1 MEATLLVIILL
12 AALIGVV
19 LAKGLRIVQQSESMV
34 IERLGSFHRVLSPG
48 LNLIIPFID
57 QPRSVTVQQYSRGGE
72 RMTVA
77 TTRIDQ
83 RETVLDFPGQPMI
96 TKDNVAVSVNGAI
109 YYQVVDPKSV
119 VYQVE
124 NFVLAVDT
132 LTRTSL
138 RSVVGNRDLD
148 NLLENRDEVN
158 SRLLEVLDQ
167 AGEKWGVKV
176 TRVEIQDIEMPKEVE
191 EAMRLQMTAER
202 KRRATVT
209 EANGYREAEV
219 QQAQGDKEAAVLR
232 ASGDR
237 EAAILRAEGERKA
250 IETIL
255 EAGAER
261 GLSAEQVTGY
271 LLGLEYLRTLPNI
284 ASKGD
289 RVFLPT
295 EFAALGST
303 IGAFSELARRGGLGG
318 VGGAS
323 SEMSRL

>member
-1 MEATLLVIILL
+1 MEATIVVIVLL
-12 AALIGVV
+12 AVFIGVV
-19 LAKGLRIVQQSESMV
+19 LAKGLRIVQQAESMV
-34 IERLGSFHRVLSPG
+34 IERLGGFHRVLQPG
-48 LNLIIPFID
+48 VNLIIPFID
-57 QPRSVTVQQYSRGGE
+57 QPRSVTVQRYARSGHRVTIE
-72 RMTVA
+72 

-96 TKDNVAVSVNGAI
+96 TRDNVTVTVNGAL
-109 YYQVVDPKSV
+109 YYQVVDPKAV

-124 NFVLAVDT
+124 NFVIAVDT
-132 LTRTSL
+132 LTRTTL

-148 NLLENRDEVN
+148 KLLEDRDEVN
-158 SRLLEVLDQ
+158 TRLLKILDE

-176 TRVEIQDIEMPKEVE
+176 TRVEIQDIELPMEVE
-191 EAMRLQMTAER
+191 EAMRMQMTAER

-209 EANGYREAEV
+209 EANGYREAEI

-237 EAAILRAEGERKA
+237 EAAILRAQGEREA

-261 GLSAEQVTGY
+261 GLTADQVTGY

-284 ASKGD
+284 AQKGD

-303 IGAFSELARRGGLGG
+303 IGAFSELAKRAPAPAR
-318 VGGAS
+318 
-323 SEMSRL
+323 

>member
-1 MEATLLVIILL
+1 MEATVIVIILL
-12 AALIGVV
+12 AGFVGIV
-19 LAKGLRIVQQSESMV
+19 LAKGLRIVQQSECMV
-34 IERLGSFHRVLSPG
+34 IERLGSFYKVLNPG
-48 LNLIIPFID
+48 INLIIPFVD
-57 QPRSVTVQQYSRGGE
+57 QPRSVTVQQYTRGGE
-72 RMTVA
+72 RTTVA
-77 TTRIDQ
+77 THRIDQ

-96 TKDNVAVSVNGAI
+96 TRDNVAVTVNGAI

-132 LTRTSL
+132 LTRTTL

-158 SRLLEVLDQ
+158 SRLLEILDQ
-167 AGEKWGVKV
+167 TGEKWGVKV
-176 TRVEIQDIEMPKEVE
+176 TRVEIQDIELPPEVE

-209 EANGYREAEV
+209 EANGYREAEI

-255 EAGAER
+255 EAGQER
-261 GLSAEQVTGY
+261 GLTAEQVTGY
-271 LLGLEYLRTLPNI
+271 LLGLEYMRTLPNI
-284 ASKGD
+284 AREGD

-303 IGAFSELARRGGLGG
+303 IGAFSELARYKDGPRG
-318 VGGAS
+318 
-323 SEMSRL
+323 